1 MRRYT
6 KLRRHAAAH
15 NTTSKCC
22 CNCELPDVLSRCLV
36 AEQSIALLR
45 AAPRRGAGAEAA
57 EAAAAAVAARGEGG
71 GEGNTEECA
80 VVLPLTTFATAAAVH
95 HLLLFLFVRPLHFAV
110 KIVRRTGAR
119 AKAWCLLEL
128 FHAEAADSLIAFV
141 RRLHCSFLLLPFS
154 PLHLAGEFVRWCER
168 CDDTAL
174 LLAAWDGDVRE
185 VGRCRLRHTTVVDR
199 YTQSKQWRRRR
210 VNVGRVLVVNDLP
223 TST

>member
-15 NTTSKCC
+15 NTTPKCC

-45 AAPRRGAGAEAA
+45 AAPRRGAGAEAEEAA
-57 EAAAAAVAARGEGG
+57 EAAAARGEGG
-71 GEGNTEECA
+71 GESNTKECA

-110 KIVRRTGAR
+110 KMVRRTRAR
-119 AKAWCLLEL
+119 AKAWRLLEM
-128 FHAEAADSLIAFV
+128 FHAEAADFLIAFV
-141 RRLHCSFLLLPFS
+141 RRLHCPFLLLPFS
-154 PLHLAGEFVRWCER
+154 PLHLAGVYVRWCER

-174 LLAAWDGDVRE
+174 LPAAWDGDVRE
-185 VGRCRLRHTTVVDR
+185 VGRCRLRHTTVVYR
-199 YTQSKQWRRRR
+199 FTRSKQWRRRR